1 MRLHGPLPVA
11 LRGER
16 PEGGGARGALIGDS
30 EVTRGRVLR
39 QGQVESGGRAGGVR
53 AGGGDGA
60 GEALSLP
67 PPQPAMEAIRTRE
80 PRDTERRMNGVV
92 VGACDMAAFG

>member
-1 MRLHGPLPVA
+1 MTALGSPVSQLPLSFLSMQTLTFCKAPSITVVEIDFVA
-11 LRGER
+11 
-16 PEGGGARGALIGDS
+16 GAGA
-30 EVTRGRVLR
+30 
-39 QGQVESGGRAGGVR
+39 
-53 AGGGDGA
+53 GDGA

-67 PPQPAMEAIRTRE
+67 PPQPAMEAIRTRV

>member
-1 MRLHGPLPVA
+1 MRALGSSLSQLPLSFLSRQTLTFCKAPSITVVETEVVA
-11 LRGER
+11 
-16 PEGGGARGALIGDS
+16 GAG
-30 EVTRGRVLR
+30 
-39 QGQVESGGRAGGVR
+39 

-80 PRDTERRMNGVV
+80 PSDTERRMNGVV
-92 VGACDMAAFG
+92 VGACDMAVFG